1 MNSPERKR
9 PLGDYKVGYGRPP
22 VGTRFQK
29 GQSGNPSGQRRG
41 TDRRRSQE
49 LLLKEAYRSVTV
61 REGDQTVK
69 MPALQAVM
77 RSAIAVAAKGNVR
90 GQRNLIEQVQAVEQ
104 ERSIHGASASPEG
117 PPMSEIESAR
127 AIAFLLAKAARE
139 RDKQEKDETKEE
151 QPLFIEKSAALQQQ
165 RRRFRTSRFNYR
177 RKRRNRLD
185 SLCKESVAVLRRRRS
200 IAFPGSCPAA

>member
-22 VGTRFQK
+22 VSTRFQK

-104 ERSIHGASASPEG
+104 EHSIHGASASPEG

-139 RDKQEKDETKEE
+139 QDKQKKDETKEE
-151 QPLFIEKSAALQQQ
+151 
-165 RRRFRTSRFNYR
+165 
-177 RKRRNRLD
+177 
-185 SLCKESVAVLRRRRS
+185 
-200 IAFPGSCPAA
+200 